1 MIQYD
6 SIIVGSGISG
16 MTLALLMAMNRH
28 SVLLLE
34 KNPRI
39 GGAMARFYRKGIPF
53 DTGFHFT
60 GGFNKCGHKIGNNN
74 GLLQDMLAVLGI
86 SNEIVP
92 VFITGEQNN
101 RLVFESEQ
109 AAYAIPTGYPEI
121 IEKIKEVFPGEE
133 AGIDRYFEMIRDVC
147 LKTSAM
153 NLRRLSLTQGFIEED
168 FISLDNML
176 CRLTDN
182 ALLKGLLSA
191 YSMCYGVKPSE
202 ISFAN
207 HSRVSYSLYESIAR
221 VEDGGDAFIRA
232 FKKRFSE
239 FDIDIRC
246 GEYIVECDDIKDK
259 HIGRFILN
267 TGEEISSDCC
277 IFTIHPQEILKTLPE
292 QKMSKAFINRAN
304 AFEQSAGFFSVY
316 GVLKDNGTPDKQT
329 DKQTDNFAPSILSL
343 FPEADANRMIDP
355 AYSGDPALVIMK
367 SQEMVKGKPCRLL
380 NAFEVSFPEHVTAWK
395 NSKPGNRPSD
405 YHEYKQKRTESIKER
420 VLKNYPEFRNS
431 YKVLDAS
438 SILTCRDFLNS
449 PHGSAYGIKQKTG
462 QINFLGKIAFR
473 NIYAAGQSSV
483 LPGIMG
489 AMISS
494 FIVARNITGKD
505 FFHNFINKRLG

>member
-1 MIQYD
+1 MNMKKYD

-16 MTLALLMAMNRH
+16 MTLALLLAMNRY

-39 GGAMARFYRKGIPF
+39 GGSMARFYRKGIPF

-60 GGFNKCGHKIGNNN
+60 GGLNKPGHKSGDKN

-101 RLVFESEQ
+101 RFLFESEQ
-109 AAYAIPTGYPEI
+109 AAYAMPTGYQAI
-121 IEKIKEVFPGEE
+121 IEKIKGYFPEEE
-133 AGIDRYFEMIRDVC
+133 AGIDRYFEMVRDVC

-153 NLRRLSLTQGFIEED
+153 DLGRISLAQGFLPED
-168 FISLDNML
+168 YVSLDNVL

-182 ALLKGLLSA
+182 PLLKGLLST

-202 ISFAN
+202 FSFAD
-207 HSRVSYSLYESIAR
+207 HSRVSYSLYQSIAR
-221 VEDGGDAFIRA
+221 VKDGGDAFIRA
-232 FKKRFSE
+232 FRKRFSE

-246 GEYIVECDDIKDK
+246 GEYIVKCGDIKNK
-259 HIGRFILN
+259 HVGRFILN

-277 IFTIHPQEILKTLPE
+277 IFTIHPREILKTLPE
-292 QKMSKAFINRAN
+292 QNLSKAFINRVN
-304 AFEQSAGFFSVY
+304 AFEPSAGFFSVY
-316 GVLKDNGTPDKQT
+316 GVLEDNGTADKHP
-329 DKQTDNFAPSILSL
+329 DNFAPSILSL
-343 FPEADANRMIDP
+343 LPETDANRMIDP
-355 AYSGDPALVIMK
+355 AYTGDPALVIMK
-367 SQEMVKGKPCRLL
+367 SRETAHGKSYRLL
-380 NAFEVSFPEHVTAWK
+380 NAFEVSFPEHVSAWK
-395 NSKPGNRPSD
+395 NSKPGNRPSG
-405 YHEYKQKRTESIKER
+405 YQKYKQKRTESIKER
-420 VLKNYPEFRNS
+420 ILKVYPEFRSS
-431 YKVLDAS
+431 YRVIDAS
-438 SILTCRDFLNS
+438 SVLTCRDFLNS

-462 QINFLGKIAFR
+462 QINLLGRIAFR

-489 AMISS
+489 AMMSS
-494 FIVARNITGKD
+494 FIVVRSITGKKS
-505 FFHNFINKRLG
+505 FHSFINKRLD